1 MDALVVEGDGARS
14 LARELAERQGTSVDE
29 AVLTALRASL
39 KSSAVSEP
47 LAPQL
52 SPPDMDPMT
61 AEQRVRYESILE
73 LARSMAA
80 KKPGATSRHD
90 DLYVEFGLPK

>member
-1 MDALVVEGDGARS
+1 MDALVVEGDEALS

-39 KSSAVSEP
+39 KSSAVGERA
-47 LAPQL
+47 APQL
-52 SPPDMDPMT
+52 SPPDIESMT
-61 AEQRVRYESILE
+61 AEQRLRYESILE

-90 DLYVEFGLPK
+90 DLYDEFGLPK